1 MNRVKIIF
9 CMSVLAVLLL
19 LFLPI
24 VCFHYV
30 PKVLHEVLG
39 ILWLL
44 LVLIHVGQ
52 NRQWFASL
60 KRGRWTM
67 LRIIGTVVDM
77 LLLVVLLVMVG
88 AGSGISN
95 HLFKDIMPMDIQRS
109 ILIHQLH
116 VSLPY
121 ALLILM
127 GLHWGLHFKGWRE
140 RWHLPWPASKRVKA
154 VLALLVTA
162 GGIYGSFL
170 DRVGDRLL
178 MKHIFA
184 TPATGEPAV
193 VYVGLLLAIMGL
205 YIIIGALLAKF
216 LHFRIDRL

>member
-1 MNRVKIIF
+1 MNKFKINF
-9 CMSVLAVLLL
+9 RMTVTALLPL

-24 VCFHYV
+24 MCFHYV

-44 LVLIHVGQ
+44 LVLIHIGQ

-60 KRGRWTM
+60 KRGRWSIFR
-67 LRIIGTVVDM
+67 LIGTVIDI

-95 HLFKDIMPMDIQRS
+95 HLFKEIMPLGIQRS

-116 VSLPY
+116 VSLSY

-184 TPATGEPAV
+184 TPATGESAI
-193 VYVGLLLAIMGL
+193 VYVGLLLAIWGMYVIL
-205 YIIIGALLAKF
+205 GALLLK
-216 LHFRIDRL
+216 IYRLR

>member
-1 MNRVKIIF
+1 
-9 CMSVLAVLLL
+9 
-19 LFLPI
+19 
-24 VCFHYV
+24 
-30 PKVLHEVLG
+30 
-39 ILWLL
+39 
-44 LVLIHVGQ
+44 
-52 NRQWFASL
+52 
-60 KRGRWTM
+60 M

-95 HLFKDIMPMDIQRS
+95 HLFKDIMPLDIQRI

-140 RWHLPWPASKRVKA
+140 RWHLPWPDSKCVKA

>member
-1 MNRVKIIF
+1 MSKFKITSRMTVTAF
-9 CMSVLAVLLL
+9 LPL

-24 VCFHYV
+24 MCFHYV

-39 ILWLL
+39 IMWLV
-44 LVLIHVGQ
+44 LVLIHIGQ
-52 NRQWFASL
+52 NRQWFTSL
-60 KRGRWTM
+60 KRGRWTI
-67 LRIIGTVVDM
+67 LRTIGTVVDI
-77 LLLVVLLVMVG
+77 LLLIVLLVMVG

-95 HLFKDIMPMDIQRS
+95 HLFKEIMPLTIQRS

-140 RWHLPWPASKRVKA
+140 KWHLPWPASCPVK
-154 VLALLVTA
+154 VLLALLATA

-184 TPATGEPAV
+184 TPATGEPAI
-193 VYVGLLLAIMGL
+193 VYVGLLLAIWGMYVIL
-205 YIIIGALLAKF
+205 GALLLKM
-216 LHFRIDRL
+216 LQLRSEKK

>member
-1 MNRVKIIF
+1 MSWFKINLRMTVTAI
-9 CMSVLAVLLL
+9 LPL

-24 VCFHYV
+24 MCFHYV

-39 ILWLL
+39 ILWLM

-52 NRQWFASL
+52 NRHWFVSL
-60 KRGRWTM
+60 KRGRWPM
-67 LRIIGTVVDM
+67 LRIIGTVVDI
-77 LLLVVLLVMVG
+77 LLLVVLVVLLG

-95 HLFKDIMPMDIQRS
+95 HLFKEIMPLDIQRS

-127 GLHWGLHFKGWRE
+127 GLHWGLHFKGWRA
-140 RWHLPWPASKRVKA
+140 RWHLPWPAFLPLKVVLA
-154 VLALLVTA
+154 VLVAA

>member
-1 MNRVKIIF
+1 M
-9 CMSVLAVLLL
+9 
-19 LFLPI
+19 
-24 VCFHYV
+24 
-30 PKVLHEVLG
+30 
-39 ILWLL
+39 WLV
-44 LVLIHVGQ
+44 LVLIHIGQ
-52 NRQWFASL
+52 NRQWFTSL
-60 KRGRWTM
+60 KRGRWTIP
-67 LRIIGTVVDM
+67 RIIGTVVDI
-77 LLLVVLLVMVG
+77 LLLIVLLVMVG

-95 HLFKDIMPMDIQRS
+95 HLFKEIMPLTIQRS

-140 RWHLPWPASKRVKA
+140 KWHLPWPASCPVK
-154 VLALLVTA
+154 VLLALLVTA

-184 TPATGEPAV
+184 TPATGEPAI
-193 VYVGLLLAIMGL
+193 VYVGLLLAIWGMYVIL
-205 YIIIGALLAKF
+205 GALLLKM
-216 LHFRIDRL
+216 LQLRSEKK

>member
-1 MNRVKIIF
+1 MNKFKINF
-9 CMSVLAVLLL
+9 RMTVTALLPL

-24 VCFHYV
+24 MCFHYV

-44 LVLIHVGQ
+44 LVLIHIGQ

-140 RWHLPWPASKRVKA
+140 RWHLPWPASKCVKA

-162 GGIYGSFL
+162 GGIYGSIL
-170 DRVGDRLL
+170 DRVVDRLL

-184 TPATGEPAV
+184 TPATGEPV
-193 VYVGLLLAIMGL
+193 IVYVGLLLAIWGMYL
-205 YIIIGALLAKF
+205 ILGALLIKI
-216 LHFRIDRL
+216 FRLR

>member
-1 MNRVKIIF
+1 MSRFKINLRMTVTAI
-9 CMSVLAVLLL
+9 LPL

-24 VCFHYV
+24 MCFHYV

-39 ILWLL
+39 ILWLM

-52 NRQWFASL
+52 NRHWFVSL
-60 KRGRWTM
+60 KRGCWSM
-67 LRIIGTVVDM
+67 LRIIGTVVDV
-77 LLLVVLLVMVG
+77 LLLVVLVVLLG

-95 HLFKDIMPMDIQRS
+95 HLFKDIMPLDIQRS

-127 GLHWGLHFKGWRE
+127 GLHWGLHFKGWWA
-140 RWHLPWPASKRVKA
+140 RWQLPWPASKRVKA

-162 GGIYGSFL
+162 GGIYGSIL
-170 DRVGDRLL
+170 DRVSDRLL